1 MVDSRQ
7 QVDSVTVNH
16 CQPLST
22 TVNLKVTRDHVPPLS
37 TTVNHEVDRSTE
49 VDSAHRSTGST
60 GRQGHDGRQGR
71 QQGLKLT
78 TSLCAFT
85 HRECKVQG
93 CQDIVP
99 QANHMTRATSF
110 TSPPYFQAS
119 KVRNRHVEPVCGS
132 CLLVLF
138 QFHGISKSNGMHPHA
153 CNAPSCP

>member
-1 MVDSRQ
+1 MGVFNLVDNLTQNVPLPEPRVDRSTVKVDRRSTGGRQ
-7 QVDSVTVNH
+7 STAGRQCH

-78 TSLCAFT
+78 PSLCAFT

-110 TSPPYFQAS
+110 TSSPFSKQA
-119 KVRNRHVEPVCGS
+119 
-132 CLLVLF
+132 
-138 QFHGISKSNGMHPHA
+138 KSEMT
-153 CNAPSCP
+153 C

>member
-22 TVNLKVTRDHVPPLS
+22 TVNLKVIRLHVPPLS

-99 QANHMTRATSF
+99 QANHMIRAACVQCLQIGLLTA
-110 TSPPYFQAS
+110 TARTTGPPDHF
-119 KVRNRHVEPVCGS
+119 PVCVDQLSRGES
-132 CLLVLF
+132 VTTRWR
-138 QFHGISKSNGMHPHA
+138 GHPT
-153 CNAPSCP
+153 SG